1 MRRFPGNRGHTGN
14 WRDVLSGKCTPHASL
29 RKFGGQVDDWR
40 RVGDGE
46 ETRSMIRTLKAL
58 VEEFDIERVEVK
70 GWVITFRDTS
80 KVGARNSRKSSG
92 ENTNSVS
99 KRLFLNRK
107 KEMVERL
114 ENEQREAERW
124 TGRFAEAGRRSNAS
138 GKWVPPSKNTNLR
151 KQVKSWKRYNER
163 LGKEWRDPQ
172 EETKLEPKL
181 VDVIAEVDETIR
193 QELKRDKEEDKK
205 IEDDD
210 VMKGFMEAK
219 KVEDR
224 RAVSDDEGEAAK
236 DRRVVPEAKT
246 AEDLRDVSDSEEEEH
261 VEKKVPVQVV
271 ATGDI
276 TQNRLREWRN
286 EAQILKD
293 KAARKKNDEMQ
304 EAWRKKNDD
313 FMKKC
318 ENKKNKKKTRRLKM
332 RLHDK
337 TIKGMLSQTLF

>member
-1 MRRFPGNRGHTGN
+1 
-14 WRDVLSGKCTPHASL
+14 
-29 RKFGGQVDDWR
+29 
-40 RVGDGE
+40 
-46 ETRSMIRTLKAL
+46 MIRTLKAL

-80 KVGARNSRKSSG
+80 KVGVRTSRKSSG

-114 ENEQREAERW
+114 ENEQSEAERW

-163 LGKEWRDPQ
+163 LGKEWGDPQ

-181 VDVIAEVDETIR
+181 VDVIAEVDETLR

-210 VMKGFMEAK
+210 V
-219 KVEDR
+219 EDR
-224 RAVSDDEGEAAK
+224 RAVSDDEGEVAK
-236 DRRVVPEAKT
+236 DRRVVPEAKG
-246 AEDLRDVSDSEEEEH
+246 AEDLRDVSDSEEVEH
-261 VEKKVPVQVV
+261 VEKKSSC
-271 ATGDI
+271 AGSC
-276 TQNRLREWRN
+276 NRRHHE
-286 EAQILKD
+286 EQ
-293 KAARKKNDEMQ
+293 
-304 EAWRKKNDD
+304 
-313 FMKKC
+313 
-318 ENKKNKKKTRRLKM
+318 
-332 RLHDK
+332 
-337 TIKGMLSQTLF
+337 

>member
-1 MRRFPGNRGHTGN
+1 M
-14 WRDVLSGKCTPHASL
+14 SGKQIPQESL
-29 RKFGGQVDDWR
+29 REFGGQVDDWR
-40 RVGDGE
+40 RVGEEE

-58 VEEFDIERVEVK
+58 VEEFDPERVEVK

-80 KVGARNSRKSSG
+80 KGGARHPGKSGG
-92 ENTNSVS
+92 ENSNSVS
-99 KRLFLNRK
+99 RRLFLNRK
-107 KEMVERL
+107 KEMVDRL
-114 ENEQREAERW
+114 ANEQREAERW
-124 TGRFAEAGRRSNAS
+124 TERFAEAGRSSNAS
-138 GKWVPPSKNTNLR
+138 SKWVPPSKNTDLR
-151 KQVKSWKRYNER
+151 RQVKSWRRYKER
-163 LGKEWRDPQ
+163 LAKEWRDLQ
-172 EETKLEPKL
+172 EEEKLEPKI
-181 VDVIAEVDETIR
+181 VDVIAEVETLE
-193 QELKRDKEEDKK
+193 QELKQDKEEDKK

-261 VEKKVPVQVV
+261 VEKVSVQVV
-271 ATGDI
+271 ATGVS
-276 TQNRLREWRN
+276 TRNRLREWRN
-286 EAQILKD
+286 ESQILKD

-313 FMKKC
+313 FMKSAKK
-318 ENKKNKKKTRRLKM
+318 KKNKKETRRLKM

-337 TIKGMLSQTLF
+337 TIKGILSQTLF

>member
-1 MRRFPGNRGHTGN
+1 MP
-14 WRDVLSGKCTPHASL
+14 
-29 RKFGGQVDDWR
+29 
-40 RVGDGE
+40 
-46 ETRSMIRTLKAL
+46 
-58 VEEFDIERVEVK
+58 
-70 GWVITFRDTS
+70 
-80 KVGARNSRKSSG
+80 
-92 ENTNSVS
+92 
-99 KRLFLNRK
+99 
-107 KEMVERL
+107 
-114 ENEQREAERW
+114 
-124 TGRFAEAGRRSNAS
+124 NAS
-138 GKWVPPSKNTNLR
+138 GKWIPPRKNTNLR
-151 KQVKSWKRYNER
+151 RQVKSWKRYNAR
-163 LGKEWRDPQ
+163 LGKEWGDPQ

-181 VDVIAEVDETIR
+181 VDVIAEVDETLR

-246 AEDLRDVSDSEEEEH
+246 AEDLRDVSDSEEE
-261 VEKKVPVQVV
+261 VPVQVV

-276 TQNRLREWRN
+276 TRNRLREWRN

-293 KAARKKNDEMQ
+293 EAARKKNDKMQ

-313 FMKKC
+313 LMKKC
-318 ENKKNKKKTRRLKM
+318 EIKKNKKKTRRLKM

-337 TIKGMLSQTLF
+337 TIKGILSQTLF

>member
-172 EETKLEPKL
+172 EETKLE
-181 VDVIAEVDETIR
+181 DVIAEVEEVSG
-193 QELKRDKEEDKK
+193 QELKRAKVEDKK
-205 IEDDD
+205 EAMKIEGGD
-210 VMKGFMEAK
+210 VTQDRFMEEEKTVVMEITEAARD
-219 KVEDR
+219 VR
-224 RAVSDDEGEAAK
+224 VVSDDKKCDAG
-236 DRRVVPEAKT
+236 RVDV
-246 AEDLRDVSDSEEEEH
+246 VSDGEEQPAGQEGF
-261 VEKKVPVQVV
+261 VQ
-271 ATGDI
+271 
-276 TQNRLREWRN
+276 
-286 EAQILKD
+286 
-293 KAARKKNDEMQ
+293 
-304 EAWRKKNDD
+304 
-313 FMKKC
+313 
-318 ENKKNKKKTRRLKM
+318 
-332 RLHDK
+332 
-337 TIKGMLSQTLF
+337 

>member
-1 MRRFPGNRGHTGN
+1 M
-14 WRDVLSGKCTPHASL
+14 L
-29 RKFGGQVDDWR
+29 
-40 RVGDGE
+40 
-46 ETRSMIRTLKAL
+46 MTLKAL
-58 VEEFDIERVEVK
+58 VEEFDPKQVEVN

-80 KVGARNSRKSSG
+80 KVGARHSGKSSG
-92 ENTNSVS
+92 ENSNFLS

-107 KEMVERL
+107 NEMVERL
-114 ENEQREAERW
+114 GNEQREAERW
-124 TGRFAEAGRRSNAS
+124 TGRFADAGRMSTAS

-163 LGKEWRDPQ
+163 LGKEWGDPQ

-181 VDVIAEVDETIR
+181 VDVIAEVDETLR

-210 VMKGFMEAK
+210 VKKGFMEAK

-261 VEKKVPVQVV
+261 VEVPVQVV

-293 KAARKKNDEMQ
+293 KAARKNNDEMQ

-313 FMKKC
+313 FMEKC

-337 TIKGMLSQTLF
+337 TIQGILSQTLF

>member
-1 MRRFPGNRGHTGN
+1 
-14 WRDVLSGKCTPHASL
+14 
-29 RKFGGQVDDWR
+29 
-40 RVGDGE
+40 
-46 ETRSMIRTLKAL
+46 MIRTLKAL

-80 KVGARNSRKSSG
+80 KVGVRTSRKSSG

-163 LGKEWRDPQ
+163 LGKEWGDPQ

-181 VDVIAEVDETIR
+181 VDVIAEVDETLR

-210 VMKGFMEAK
+210 V
-219 KVEDR
+219 EDR
-224 RAVSDDEGEAAK
+224 RAVSDDEGEVAK
-236 DRRVVPEAKT
+236 DRRVVPEAKG
-246 AEDLRDVSDSEEEEH
+246 AEDLRDVSDSEEVEH

-276 TQNRLREWRN
+276 MQNRLREWRN

-293 KAARKKNDEMQ
+293 KAARKNNDEMQ

-337 TIKGMLSQTLF
+337 TIKGILSQALF

>member
-14 WRDVLSGKCTPHASL
+14 YRDVLSGKFTPHASL

-58 VEEFDIERVEVK
+58 VEEFDPERVEVK
-70 GWVITFRDTS
+70 GWVITFCDTS

-163 LGKEWRDPQ
+163 LGKEWGDPQ

-181 VDVIAEVDETIR
+181 VDVIAEVDETLR

-210 VMKGFMEAK
+210 V
-219 KVEDR
+219 EDR
-224 RAVSDDEGEAAK
+224 RAVSDDEGEVAK
-236 DRRVVPEAKT
+236 DRRVVPEAKA
-246 AEDLRDVSDSEEEEH
+246 AEDLRDVSDSEEVEH

-286 EAQILKD
+286 EAQVLKD
-293 KAARKKNDEMQ
+293 KAARKNNDEMQ

-337 TIKGMLSQTLF
+337 TIKGILSQALF

>member
-1 MRRFPGNRGHTGN
+1 M
-14 WRDVLSGKCTPHASL
+14 K
-29 RKFGGQVDDWR
+29 
-40 RVGDGE
+40 
-46 ETRSMIRTLKAL
+46 
-58 VEEFDIERVEVK
+58 
-70 GWVITFRDTS
+70 
-80 KVGARNSRKSSG
+80 
-92 ENTNSVS
+92 
-99 KRLFLNRK
+99 LN
-107 KEMVERL
+107 
-114 ENEQREAERW
+114 
-124 TGRFAEAGRRSNAS
+124 
-138 GKWVPPSKNTNLR
+138 
-151 KQVKSWKRYNER
+151 
-163 LGKEWRDPQ
+163 
-172 EETKLEPKL
+172 PKL
-181 VDVIAEVDETIR
+181 VDVIAEVDETLR

-261 VEKKVPVQVV
+261 LEKEVSVQVV
-271 ATGDI
+271 ATGDS
-276 TQNRLREWRN
+276 TRNRLREWRN
-286 EAQILKD
+286 EAQILKN

-318 ENKKNKKKTRRLKM
+318 ENKKNKKKTGRLKM

-337 TIKGMLSQTLF
+337 TIKGILSQTLF